1 MSNNE
6 ISTPNFSDMDIGKL
20 RQYASHL
27 RVPLAKTATKNDIIE
42 AIERKLNGRIIPEI
56 AGANDSPPPGYAKIR
71 VLEDATPGAANI
83 PVYLNANGYVATLP
97 RGVDIIVPQRVVRTL
112 NDAVVRRRKQSIVVD
127 PQTGRET
134 FKETTVITPSYP
146 FQVIDMTPGPEVL
159 TAHELN
165 KKKMQGP
172 RRRYRNLF
180 GHYPKPGE
188 LKRAIEQGLI
198 SLNDSDVVP
207 ETSSAILED

>member
-42 AIERKLNGRIIPEI
+42 AIERKLNGRVMPEI

-71 VLEDATPGAANI
+71 VLEDPTPGAANI

-112 NDAVVRRRKQSIVVD
+112 NDAVVRRRKQSIAVD

-134 FKETTVITPSYP
+134 FVS
-146 FQVIDMTPGPEVL
+146 
-159 TAHELN
+159 
-165 KKKMQGP
+165 
-172 RRRYRNLF
+172 
-180 GHYPKPGE
+180 
-188 LKRAIEQGLI
+188 
-198 SLNDSDVVP
+198 
-207 ETSSAILED
+207 

>member
-6 ISTPNFSDMDIGKL
+6 ISTPNFNDMDIGKL

-27 RVPLAKTATKNDIIE
+27 RVPLAKTATKSDIIE
-42 AIERKLNGRIIPEI
+42 AIERKLNGRIMPEI

-71 VLEDATPGAANI
+71 VLEDPTPGAANI

-112 NDAVVRRRKQSIVVD
+112 NDAVVRRRKQSIVID

-134 FKETTVITPSYP
+134 FKETTVNTPSYP

>member
-42 AIERKLNGRIIPEI
+42 AIERKLNGRIMPEI

-71 VLEDATPGAANI
+71 VLEDPTPGAANI

-134 FKETTVITPSYP
+134 FKETTVNTPSYP

>member
-1 MSNNE
+1 MSDNE
-6 ISTPNFSDMDIGKL
+6 ITTPNFNEMEIGKL

-27 RVPLAKTATKNDIIE
+27 RVPLAKTATKSDIIE
-42 AIERKLNGRIIPEI
+42 AIERKLNGRIMPEL
-56 AGANDSPPPGYAKIR
+56 AGANDAPPPGYAKIR
-71 VLEDATPGAANI
+71 VLEDPTPGAANI
-83 PVYLNANGYVATLP
+83 PVYINANGYVATLP
-97 RGVDIIVPQRVVRTL
+97 RGVDIIVPQRVVRVL

-134 FKETTVITPSYP
+134 FKETTVTTPSYP
-146 FQVIDMTPGPEVL
+146 FQLLDATRGPEVL
-159 TAHELN
+159 TAHEQN

-172 RRRYRNLF
+172 RKRYRNLF

-198 SLNDSDVVP
+198 KLDDHDVVP